1 VGYTIGQLAQQ
12 AGVGVET
19 VRYYQSLGLLDVP
32 NKPPGGQRRYEDA
45 HLRQLRL
52 IRRAQTCG
60 LSLADIGILVG
71 RDSSCQTICGV
82 IARRLATIEAK
93 LSEFQAM
100 KAELHGLLNQC
111 SNAAPD
117 SYCPALDHLANKT
130 PSK

>member
-1 VGYTIGQLAQQ
+1 MGYTIGQLAQQ

-32 NKPPGGQRRYEDA
+32 NKPLGGQRRYEDA

-60 LSLADIGILVG
+60 LSLADVGILVG

-82 IARRLATIEAK
+82 IARRLGDDRSQAFRISDNESRVAWP
-93 LSEFQAM
+93 SESMF
-100 KAELHGLLNQC
+100 QC
-111 SNAAPD
+111 S
-117 SYCPALDHLANKT
+117 S
-130 PSK
+130 